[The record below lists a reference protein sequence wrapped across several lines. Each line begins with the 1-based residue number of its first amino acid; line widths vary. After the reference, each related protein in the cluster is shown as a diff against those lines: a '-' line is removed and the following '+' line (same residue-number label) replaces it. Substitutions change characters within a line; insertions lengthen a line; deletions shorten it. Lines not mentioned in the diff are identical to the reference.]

1 MRITTSTSPNFPMSL
16 IAAAAVLAAI
26 YTSSPAHARDL
37 VGSPAAMQMQEAG
50 AWQGSKSVHKK
61 NATRKQVKADT
72 MMASTTGDHYVR
84 PDAKRKAEFARRLLF
99 LMLTMR

>member
-1 MRITTSTSPNFPMSL
+1 
-16 IAAAAVLAAI
+16 
-26 YTSSPAHARDL
+26 
-37 VGSPAAMQMQEAG
+37 
-50 AWQGSKSVHKK
+50 
-61 NATRKQVKADT
+61 